1 MAPSV
6 PNRGELLAS
15 LVIVNLAKS
24 SPRTLFRGTA
34 ENGTT
39 LGGLVAFGGR
49 GGRETRIGREREDC
63 RKLVN

>member
-24 SPRTLFRGTA
+24 SLRTLFRGTA

-49 GGRETRIGREREDC
+49 GGVRRG
-63 RKLVN
+63 

>member
-39 LGGLVAFGGR
+39 LGGLVAFGGC
-49 GGRETRIGREREDC
+49 ETRIERERE
-63 RKLVN
+63 KTAEN

>member
-15 LVIVNLAKS
+15 LVIVNLAKT
-24 SPRTLFRGTA
+24 SPRTLFRGTV

-39 LGGLVAFGGR
+39 LGGFVAFGVRR
-49 GGRETRIGREREDC
+49 GGERGREGER
-63 RKLVN
+63 RLQKIS